1 MHLSNNQYK
10 QKLHLSLQLIPM
22 VSYTSHEE
30 PITIVLPKV
39 IAAVC
44 RLDAKQADNVCNVRV
59 EGITVFTGC
68 CLIAKNN

>member
-10 QKLHLSLQLIPM
+10 QLLHLSLQLIPM

-30 PITIVLPKV
+30 PITVALPKV

-44 RLDAKQADNVCNVRV
+44 GLMGNK
-59 EGITVFTGC
+59 
-68 CLIAKNN
+68 LIMYVM

>member
-10 QKLHLSLQLIPM
+10 QLLHLSLQLIPM

-30 PITIVLPKV
+30 PITVALPKV

-44 RLDAKQADNVCNVRV
+44 GLMGNK
-59 EGITVFTGC
+59 
-68 CLIAKNN
+68 LIMYVMQE

>member
-10 QKLHLSLQLIPM
+10 QNLHLCLLLIPM

-30 PITIVLPKV
+30 PITIALPMV

-44 RLDAKQADNVCNVRV
+44 RLDGKQADNVCNVRV
-59 EGITVFTGC
+59 E
-68 CLIAKNN
+68 

>member
-30 PITIVLPKV
+30 PITIALPKGNCFCLQ
-39 IAAVC
+39 AWWE
-44 RLDAKQADNVCNVRV
+44 QADNVCNARV

-68 CLIAKNN
+68 SF